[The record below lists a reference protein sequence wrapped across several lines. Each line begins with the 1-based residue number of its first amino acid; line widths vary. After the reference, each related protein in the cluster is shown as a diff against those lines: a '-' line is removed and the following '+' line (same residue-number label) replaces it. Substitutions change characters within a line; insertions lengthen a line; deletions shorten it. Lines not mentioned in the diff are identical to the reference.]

1 MELHLSDDT
10 ELPLYRRIADAISK
24 AVQSGTVLPGQKLP
38 PHVDL
43 ARSLGVNSLT
53 VSRGYEYL
61 ENQGIIRQ
69 RRGTGT
75 YVLPDAVEKVQRAGQ
90 SFIQTVWVIIGGPSL
105 SQCRRETVFICMNII
120 DGLRDTIS
128 NQQTRWEFVESF
140 NAKCLH
146 AVKDGDAIAF
156 IHSKEFDPL
165 LLHQLSHRAI
175 PIVGINL
182 MEHLPSVP
190 RVMYDR
196 IQATSLAVNHLVQ
209 CGHKRIGY
217 IGIKSLTFRPTSHK
231 YFAFNSLLHESGLNV
246 EGKFVRH
253 VVVDPGRA
261 YAATRDIL
269 ECGDLPDAFF
279 VDTDGKAM
287 EVICALHDA
296 GLKVPDDIAVAA
308 YDNIPESATFHP
320 PLTTVSIPRRQ
331 MGAIAGEILS
341 RWRTDGPTPKDVI
354 LQAELVIRQST
365 VNTLAPAIDDVLQST
380 LSDQSI
386 LSQTVA

>member
-1 MELHLSDDT
+1 MELRLSNDT
-10 ELPLYRRIADAISK
+10 ELPLYRRIADAISE
-24 AVQSGTVLPGQKLP
+24 AVQSGTILPGQKLP
-38 PHVDL
+38 PHINL

-69 RRGTGT
+69 RRGSGT

-90 SFIQTVWVIIGGPSL
+90 SFIQTVWVIIGGSSL

-120 DGLRDTIS
+120 DGLRDTIR
-128 NQQTRWEFVESF
+128 NQETRWEFVESF

-146 AVKDGDAIAF
+146 GVKEGDAIAF
-156 IHSKEFDPL
+156 IHAKECDPL
-165 LLHQLSHRAI
+165 LLHQLLHRDI
-175 PIVGINL
+175 PIVGIGL
-182 MEHLPSVP
+182 MEQLPSVP

-196 IQATSLAVNHLVQ
+196 IQATALAVNHLVQ

-217 IGIKSLTFRPTSHK
+217 IGIKSPTFRPVSHK

-279 VDTDGKAM
+279 VDTDNKAM
-287 EVICALHDA
+287 EVIGALHDA

-308 YDNIPESATFHP
+308 YDNIPESATFDP

-331 MGAIAGEILS
+331 MGAMAGEILS
-341 RWRTDGPTPKDVI
+341 HWRADGPTPKDVI
-354 LQAELVIRQST
+354 FQAELVIRKST
-365 VNTLAPAIDDVLQST
+365 VNTSAPAIDDELQSP
-380 LSDQSI
+380 LSDQSF
-386 LSQTVA
+386 LSQTIS